1 MTPSWDLFII
11 IFFVI
16 IAALGIMLGR
26 SKVLNVLV
34 GSFVGYV
41 VATELG
47 LLAHNLISTY
57 SKTATVSLFIVKTV
71 LFLAT
76 ILVLNSKTEL
86 VGKGGDDG
94 SSVVTSIYGVLAGG
108 FIATALLSFLEA
120 TEKTKILNNSGLLAQ
135 IDNLKIF
142 WIVGPVVFMIFADML
157 RNKLAK

>member
-1 MTPSWDLFII
+1 MTPSWDLFVI
-11 IFFVI
+11 IFFVV
-16 IAALGIMLGR
+16 IAALGVMLGR

-47 LLAHNLISTY
+47 TLAHNLITTY
-57 SKTATVSLFIVKTV
+57 SKTANISLFIVKAV
-71 LFLAT
+71 LFFAT

-94 SSVVTSIYGVLAGG
+94 LSIVTSIYGVLAGG

-120 TEKTKILNNSGLLAQ
+120 AEKTKILNNSSLLVQ

-142 WIVGPVVFMIFADML
+142 WIIGPVVFMIFADML
-157 RNKLAK
+157 RSRLTK